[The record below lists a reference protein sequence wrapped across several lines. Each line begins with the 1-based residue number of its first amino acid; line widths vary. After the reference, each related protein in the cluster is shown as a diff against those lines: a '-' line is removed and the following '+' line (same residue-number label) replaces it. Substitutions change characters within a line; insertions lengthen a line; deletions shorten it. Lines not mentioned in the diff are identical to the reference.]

1 MNKTILYK
9 IVLIIIISS
18 LLLTKCEKESGLPVD
33 GDGNEYDTIVIGTQT
48 WLAENLKTTKYNN
61 GVSIPL
67 VTDNNQWI
75 STTTAAFC
83 WYGNNPAIKEDYGA
97 LYNWWA
103 VNVSY
108 LCPAGYHV
116 PSREEWNTLISYVGG
131 LAGAKLK
138 DREIRFW
145 LNYDDCKT
153 IDFGFKARP
162 GGCRSNIGGYFG
174 GIREEGEWWSS
185 TNSIYEGWIKGI
197 SIQDDNCEI
206 DKDLSIRLNDGASIR
221 CIKNE

>member
-1 MNKTILYK
+1 MKILK
-9 IVLIIIISS
+9 KVLFLIVALI
-18 LLLTKCEKESGLPVD
+18 LLTHCEKHKDSGLPVD
-33 GDGNEYDTIVIGTQT
+33 GDGNIYDTVIIGTQT

-67 VTDNNQWI
+67 VTDNTQWI
-75 STTTAAFC
+75 SKTSAAFC
-83 WYGNNPAIKEDYGA
+83 WYGNNESLKDDYGA

-131 LAGAKLK
+131 LASAKLK
-138 DREIRFW
+138 DRDIRFW
-145 LNYDDCKT
+145 LNYDDCET
-153 IDFGFKARP
+153 NDFAFKARP
-162 GGCRSNIGGYFG
+162 GGCRSFIDGYFG
-174 GIREEGEWWSS
+174 GIRKGGEWWSS
-185 TNSIYEGWIKGI
+185 TKSVYDGWIKGI

-206 DKDLSIRLNDGASIR
+206 DKDLSIKLNDGASIR